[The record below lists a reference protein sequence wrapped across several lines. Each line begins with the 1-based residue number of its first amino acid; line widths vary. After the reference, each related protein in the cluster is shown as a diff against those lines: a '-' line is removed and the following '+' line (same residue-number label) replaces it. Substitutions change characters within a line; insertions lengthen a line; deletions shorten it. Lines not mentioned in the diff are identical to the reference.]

1 MYRHTDV
8 KVSSQ
13 SCNTEHKIQ
22 PELQQGTED
31 TARAIAGTEDSH
43 SNSSGQKIQPEL
55 QQGTEDTAVAIAVD
69 RRYSHSNSSGQ
80 KIQLGL

>member
-31 TARAIAGTEDSH
+31 TARAIAGTEDTV
-43 SNSSGQKIQPEL
+43 IA
-55 QQGTEDTAVAIAVD
+55 TAAD
-69 RRYSHSNSSGQ
+69 RRYSQNYSRGQ
-80 KIQLGL
+80 KIQLWL